1 MRKYERVACEILLLP
16 ASDVVRTSVDIND
29 DSGWTGIY

>member
-16 ASDVVRTSVDIND
+16 TSDVVRTSVDIND
-29 DSGWTGIY
+29 PSEWTGIY

>member
-16 ASDVVRTSVDIND
+16 TSDVVRTSVDIND
-29 DSGWTGIY
+29 DENWTGIY